1 MHDQISSYYFRMSWC
16 WWINCSFHFTDLPSS
31 IIGILLLALLLRIG
45 WIKLEWVNEVAGFLV
60 STLPFYFVPA
70 GVAVMLYF
78 DLIAASFTAIV
89 VASAVS
95 TVLVL
100 IVTGWTHQLIRNK
113 SRKTRDNILVP
124 TTYERDISKWSG
136 RSSSYIILLAG
147 AAGFRQKQVS
157 FAQSHSYH
165 HLIYRSFVSDD
176 FQYQLWSVPKR
187 W

>member
-1 MHDQISSYYFRMSWC
+1 MIRQCAILFGCLALGELIVYF
-16 WWINCSFHFTDLPSS
+16 TGVKLPSS
-31 IIGILLLALLLRIG
+31 IIGMLLLTLLLKIG

-78 DLIAASFTAIV
+78 DLIAASFWPIV

-113 SRKTRDNILVP
+113 SRKTRDNIN
-124 TTYERDISKWSG
+124 T
-136 RSSSYIILLAG
+136 
-147 AAGFRQKQVS
+147 
-157 FAQSHSYH
+157 
-165 HLIYRSFVSDD
+165 DD
-176 FQYQLWSVPKR
+176 
-187 W
+187 